1 MADGIVIAE
10 HGRSIWGSGSST
22 HVVESYEEEE
32 WECAGLEPFFFDVA
46 EAVADHERRMQIEQE
61 NEQEKARLEDL
72 LKQRRQAYDRSR
84 DYDPKQG
91 GRYMTRCFFYD
102 FLQFDV
108 DEESSLGPVRYT
120 DKVYKMDDFCPLLN
134 AVNILSVKIA
144 SLDVKFPIHVYGTV
158 IARDSFDRK
167 CVYVFR
173 RTRDNCQVIKSKT
186 QSLTLEGPK
195 RGLVLL
201 DDLFIEIDLK
211 IKDVRQKSAQRGRDR
226 ELSKGFVR
234 IKGTGRILEKSLV
247 ESKYLAT
254 RLSTV
259 EVGCSVVKDG
269 LESLVAIEVLRGE
282 FSGKITA
289 CTVHV
294 PHSLLLHDSKLGGKK
309 VGGVKG
315 VIQLLQPVITVG
327 RGDKLIVVIQTS
339 DGVSKRTVEFTRR
352 IRSSDEDVITVG
364 ATKMRVKVSWS
375 VMDW

>member
-1 MADGIVIAE
+1 M
-10 HGRSIWGSGSST
+10 
-22 HVVESYEEEE
+22 
-32 WECAGLEPFFFDVA
+32 
-46 EAVADHERRMQIEQE
+46 
-61 NEQEKARLEDL
+61 
-72 LKQRRQAYDRSR
+72 
-84 DYDPKQG
+84 
-91 GRYMTRCFFYD
+91 
-102 FLQFDV
+102 
-108 DEESSLGPVRYT
+108 
-120 DKVYKMDDFCPLLN
+120 
-134 AVNILSVKIA
+134 
-144 SLDVKFPIHVYGTV
+144 
-158 IARDSFDRK
+158 
-167 CVYVFR
+167 
-173 RTRDNCQVIKSKT
+173 
-186 QSLTLEGPK
+186 
-195 RGLVLL
+195 L

-294 PHSLLLHDSKLGGKK
+294 PHSLLLHDSKLRGKK
-309 VGGVKG
+309 IGGVKG
-315 VIQLLQPVITVG
+315 VIQLLQPVIAVG
-327 RGDKLIVVIQTS
+327 RGDMLIIVIQTS

-352 IRSSDEDVITVG
+352 IRSSEKDVITVG
-364 ATKMRVKVSWS
+364 VTKMRVKVSWS